1 MVPSHGHSI
10 FHFRSVLFFLLMC
23 RFVDNPSSLSVS
35 VAFSTTIHIF

>member
-1 MVPSHGHSI
+1 MVPSHGHSV

-23 RFVDNPSSLSVS
+23 HFVDPSSLSVS